1 MVTTYKVTPCLMIV
15 NRGTGW
21 PGWTGNTGKL
31 GDHLSVETGMQDNQ
45 LSGELGYRVTT
56 CHLSSDSQQGWIQGA
71 KPISFKALRSEDI
84 MSIDAR
90 LLEVLITT
98 DMDIVFLR
106 ASLLNIHV
114 LCTTLSLTLQIYLC
128 WWNTSSNRIITW
140 MRRNHENTG
149 LYHDKERV
157 EFMWGC

>member
-1 MVTTYKVTPCLMIV
+1 MTTCLVIVTTHKF
-15 NRGTGW
+15 G
-21 PGWTGNTGKL
+21 
-31 GDHLSVETGMQDNQ
+31 
-45 LSGELGYRVTT
+45 
-56 CHLSSDSQQGWIQGA
+56 DSQQGWIEGD

-84 MSIDAR
+84 MSILSKDAR

-128 WWNTSSNRIITW
+128 
-140 MRRNHENTG
+140 
-149 LYHDKERV
+149 
-157 EFMWGC
+157 